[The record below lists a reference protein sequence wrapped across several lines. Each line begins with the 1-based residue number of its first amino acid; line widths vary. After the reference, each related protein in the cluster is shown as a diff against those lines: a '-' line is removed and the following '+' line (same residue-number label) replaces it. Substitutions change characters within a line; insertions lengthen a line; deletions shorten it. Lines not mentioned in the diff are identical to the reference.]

1 MKLYRIYF
9 MKCSYTSEYYVS
21 AETPE
26 DAVAIYFSKKGNNCT
41 ILSVEEVSK

>member
-26 DAVAIYFSKKGNNCT
+26 EAVAIYFNKKGNNCT
-41 ILSVEEVSK
+41 VLSVEEVSK